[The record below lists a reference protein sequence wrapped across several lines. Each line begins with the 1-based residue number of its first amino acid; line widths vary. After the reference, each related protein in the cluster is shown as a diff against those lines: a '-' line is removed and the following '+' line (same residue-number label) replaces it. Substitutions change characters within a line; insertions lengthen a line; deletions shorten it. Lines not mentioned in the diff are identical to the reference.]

1 MSSRKAHS
9 HTDVEIQWWAERY
22 PMISLDEII
31 DILDA
36 TEKDYL
42 EENNEAS

>member
-9 HTDVEIQWWAERY
+9 HMDHEIQWWSERY
-22 PMISLDEII
+22 PNLPLDDII

-36 TEKDYL
+36 TEQDYK
-42 EENNEAS
+42 ENNNEAS